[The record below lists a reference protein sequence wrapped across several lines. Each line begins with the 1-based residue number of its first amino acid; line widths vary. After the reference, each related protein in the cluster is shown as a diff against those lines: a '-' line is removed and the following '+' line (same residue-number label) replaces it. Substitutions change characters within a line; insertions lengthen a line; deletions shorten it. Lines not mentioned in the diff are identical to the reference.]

1 MKIIMIIKMNPLD
14 LIFFKGT
21 DLISK
26 TVLLAQAIN
35 SGNSSFSHVGIVVN
49 KELLNLDLMEPDILY
64 ILESTVADGKV
75 LDINEK
81 RVIGVQI
88 RPLEEVVNSYKSEPD
103 CYVAYAKLK
112 NNPFLT
118 NKDHT
123 ISVFRKVYKN
133 YANSFY
139 NMNILH
145 LLSAVFPCLRKPR
158 QFFDK
163 IVHIGYTTITNNNY
177 FNRSQWVFCSELVAI
192 IYLELKIISDVNPE
206 TVIPT
211 DFLGTDVDGLE
222 LALSDII
229 YI

>member
-1 MKIIMIIKMNPLD
+1 MNPLD
-14 LIFFKGT
+14 LIFFKGA

-26 TVLLAQAIN
+26 TVLLAEAIN

-49 KELLNLDLMEPDILY
+49 KELLNLDLMEPDLLY
-64 ILESTVADGKV
+64 ILESTVSDGKV

-88 RPLEEVVNSYKSEPD
+88 RPLQEVVNSYKAESD
-103 CYVAYAKLK
+103 CSVAYVKLK
-112 NNPFLT
+112 HNPFIT
-118 NKDHT
+118 NREQT
-123 ISVFRKVYKN
+123 ISIFRQTYKN
-133 YANSFY
+133 YSNSFY

-145 LLSAVFPCLRKPR
+145 LLSSVFPCLRKPR
-158 QFFDK
+158 QVFDK
-163 IVHIGYTTITNNNY
+163 IVHFGLTTITNNNY
-177 FNRSQWVFCSELVAI
+177 FDRHRWVFCSELIAI
-192 IYLELKIISDVNPE
+192 IYLDLGIISNINPE

-222 LALSDII
+222 LALGDII